1 MNLKNLVSRGI
12 AATVLT
18 AMLLQTGMTWAGA
31 AAPREELKIASLSD
45 THYLSPDLIADTKDF
60 QTHLNSDRKM
70 FAESEAFLNALLETV
85 KKDDPDVL
93 LISGDLTKDGEKES
107 HEGLA
112 AILEKFQ
119 EETGTKIYITPGN
132 HDLNNSNGMNFA
144 PDGED
149 TAEDTPAVQAGRTS
163 PQNYKEIYADLVY
176 NDDSVIATFTP
187 AEGKQAGGLSYV
199 ARPKDGFTIISI
211 DSARYSADNTDS
223 KTDEHET
230 SGAVSAD
237 LEKWVVEQITA
248 AKKRGDTVI
257 GLQHHGLIP
266 HFGME
271 PDILPMYLVNDYERL
286 AQVYADA
293 GMQYVFT
300 GHMHANDI
308 AEMTTEAGNTLYDI
322 ETGSVVTYPSPA
334 RCVTL
339 TRTTENGTVKET
351 MDIKTHLN
359 VSAGTFVNPQ
369 TGKEQ
374 TVPDITAYGREHG
387 FSNEMLTTTVNGFL
401 NSYYAQILQAGGLR
415 SLLETLVK
423 DLAGLDLSFNSL
435 VGPVLD
441 QLLPDFNED
450 EEQTIA
456 YDSANK
462 EVRLSVSL
470 LSIAIPETGLIQTLN
485 LLLDKADEELENPVQ
500 LNAVVSEL
508 IVGLTGI
515 PVSSDGETKK
525 TLLDYANYIYQSHLG
540 GEDSAQNQPEWVK
553 QTTEQI
559 KNGMLLNQVI
569 ELAVQ
574 KVSDILGTVVNG
586 LSLREITGA
595 KAWDKTNKIFL
606 ADEGRTV
613 LIRPTDNLS
622 ATVLGGLLTSS
633 FTGAGWAA
641 DPEDSNLYPVPEGA
655 DPQAGYTILEFLTDL
670 KGSLYG
676 KQLGLEED
684 TDTTVFLSQKLQGLL
699 DELLNG
705 TPADPEEGTEAT
717 EGLLTDELKGQ
728 LNGWLYNLVTTMGID
743 NNFPNDN
750 NATITYEWKLLSD
763 GSGDGN
769 QNGDNQNTGENDQ
782 NGNNDTQ
789 TDGGNAN
796 QPDKL
801 PQTGAEDD
809 TIPTV
814 ILFIASIGALTWLFI
829 RRAKGK

>member
-1 MNLKNLVSRGI
+1 M
-12 AATVLT
+12 
-18 AMLLQTGMTWAGA
+18 
-31 AAPREELKIASLSD
+31 
-45 THYLSPDLIADTKDF
+45 
-60 QTHLNSDRKM
+60 
-70 FAESEAFLNALLETV
+70 
-85 KKDDPDVL
+85 
-93 LISGDLTKDGEKES
+93 
-107 HEGLA
+107 
-112 AILEKFQ
+112 
-119 EETGTKIYITPGN
+119 
-132 HDLNNSNGMNFA
+132 
-144 PDGED
+144 
-149 TAEDTPAVQAGRTS
+149 
-163 PQNYKEIYADLVY
+163 
-176 NDDSVIATFTP
+176 
-187 AEGKQAGGLSYV
+187 
-199 ARPKDGFTIISI
+199 
-211 DSARYSADNTDS
+211 
-223 KTDEHET
+223 
-230 SGAVSAD
+230 
-237 LEKWVVEQITA
+237 VEQITA

-271 PDILPMYLVNDYERL
+271 PEILPMYLVNDYERL

-339 TRTTENGTVKET
+339 TRTIENGTVKET

-401 NSYYAQILQAGGLR
+401 NSYYAQIAEAGGLR

-553 QTTEQI
+553 QTTEKI
-559 KNGMLLNQVI
+559 KNGELLEDVI
-569 ELAVQ
+569 TTVIAQ
-574 KVSDILGTVVNG
+574 VSDVINRMLEN
-586 LSLREITGA
+586 LSLEELVGA
-595 KAWDKTNKIFL
+595 SAFDNNTKTFVPL
-606 ADEGRTV
+606 EGRTP
-613 LIRPTDNLS
+613 LIRAYDENAGNLLSAAFALLLKWPTDDE
-622 ATVLGGLLTSS
+622 TGLI
-633 FTGAGWAA
+633 AI
-641 DPEDSNLYPVPEGA
+641 PEGSNPEIGYSVA
-655 DPQAGYTILEFLTDL
+655 DFLD
-670 KGSLYG
+670 
-676 KQLGLEED
+676 GLSS
-684 TDTTVFLSQKLQGLL
+684 VFTLDVDALL

-728 LNGWLYNLVTTMGID
+728 LNGWLFNLVTTMGID
-743 NNFPNDN
+743 DIFPNDN

-789 TDGGNAN
+789 TDGGDHTN
-796 QPDKL
+796 QPTNCRK
-801 PQTGAEDD
+801 PARRM
-809 TIPTV
+809 
-814 ILFIASIGALTWLFI
+814 I
-829 RRAKGK
+829 RYRLSSCLSHRSVH

>member
-112 AILEKFQ
+112 AILENFQ

-401 NSYYAQILQAGGLR
+401 NSYYAQILQAGGSKKALE
-415 SLLETLVK
+415 SLLGDLLGDSLPIKDITLEKLIDV
-423 DLAGLDLSFNSL
+423 GLPL
-435 VGPVLD
+435 
-441 QLLPDFNED
+441 LLPDASTGGEFY
-450 EEQTIA
+450 
-456 YDSANK
+456 YDSEKGGIVVNK
-462 EVRLSVSL
+462 KVNVLITLHVV
-470 LSIAIPETGLIQTLN
+470 IPNAALKETLN
-485 LLLDKADEELENPVQ
+485 ILLKKLDDQVLAHPEVLDAELKTIIE
-500 LNAVVSEL
+500 A
-508 IVGLTGI
+508 LTGI
-515 PVSSDGETKK
+515 TVYGADTPEDESDDK
-525 TLLDYANYIYQSHLG
+525 TLLDYANYIYQGHLG

-553 QTTEQI
+553 QTTEKI
-559 KNGMLLNQVI
+559 KNGELLEDVI
-569 ELAVQ
+569 TTVIAQ
-574 KVSDILGTVVNG
+574 VSDVINRMLEN
-586 LSLREITGA
+586 LSLEELVGA
-595 KAWDKTNKIFL
+595 SAFDNNTKTFVPL
-606 ADEGRTV
+606 EGRTP
-613 LIRPTDNLS
+613 LIRAYDENAGNLLSAAFALLLKWPTDDE
-622 ATVLGGLLTSS
+622 TGLI
-633 FTGAGWAA
+633 AI
-641 DPEDSNLYPVPEGA
+641 PEGSNPEIGYSVA
-655 DPQAGYTILEFLTDL
+655 DFLD
-670 KGSLYG
+670 
-676 KQLGLEED
+676 GLSS
-684 TDTTVFLSQKLQGLL
+684 VFTLDVDALL

-728 LNGWLYNLVTTMGID
+728 LNGWLFNLVTTMGID
-743 NNFPNDN
+743 DIFPNDN

-789 TDGGNAN
+789 TDGGDHTN
-796 QPDKL
+796 QPDEL

>member
-1 MNLKNLVSRGI
+1 MNLKNLVSRRI

-112 AILEKFQ
+112 AILENFQ

-176 NDDSVIATFTP
+176 NDDSVIAAFTP

-271 PDILPMYLVNDYERL
+271 PEILPMYLVNDYERL

-339 TRTTENGTVKET
+339 TRTIENGTVKET

-401 NSYYAQILQAGGLR
+401 NSYYAQIAEAGGLR

-553 QTTEQI
+553 QTTEKI
-559 KNGMLLNQVI
+559 KNGELLEDVI
-569 ELAVQ
+569 TTVIAQ
-574 KVSDILGTVVNG
+574 VSDVINRMLEN
-586 LSLREITGA
+586 LSLEELVGA
-595 KAWDKTNKIFL
+595 SAFDNNTKTFVPL
-606 ADEGRTV
+606 EGRTP
-613 LIRPTDNLS
+613 LIRAYDENAGNLLSAAFALLLKWPTDDE
-622 ATVLGGLLTSS
+622 TGLI
-633 FTGAGWAA
+633 AI
-641 DPEDSNLYPVPEGA
+641 PEGSNPEIGYSVA
-655 DPQAGYTILEFLTDL
+655 DFLD
-670 KGSLYG
+670 
-676 KQLGLEED
+676 GLSS
-684 TDTTVFLSQKLQGLL
+684 VFTLDVDALL

-728 LNGWLYNLVTTMGID
+728 LNGWLFNLVTTMGID
-743 NNFPNDN
+743 DIFPNDN

-789 TDGGNAN
+789 TDGGDHTN
-796 QPDKL
+796 QPDEL